1 MTPTRPVAG
10 RAAICQGAQ
19 QGSGG
24 PTGAKD
30 DPMHVNV
37 TNPPQGQP
45 QGAAHSSAN
54 FGALS
59 GVTTA

>member
-1 MTPTRPVAG
+1 
-10 RAAICQGAQ
+10 
-19 QGSGG
+19 
-24 PTGAKD
+24 
-30 DPMHVNV
+30 MHVNV

-45 QGAAHSSAN
+45 QGAGHSSAN